1 MKGVVDVVD
10 ELNVVYEHIES
21 GLNSMLSE
29 KIDVVGGRERI
40 GIDGSDVVVVAVR
53 GIDVLTFN
61 FIEAVNACGDAGLVH
76 DVVVIDCIKIIHSSY
91 VLTIDD

>member
-1 MKGVVDVVD
+1 LKGVVDVVD
-10 ELNVVYEHIES
+10 ELNVAYEHIES

-29 KIDVVGGRERI
+29 KIDVVEGRERI
-40 GIDGSDVVVVAVR
+40 GIDGSDVVVVAAR
-53 GIDVLTFN
+53 DIDVLTFN
-61 FIEAVNACGDAGLVH
+61 FIEAVNACDDADLIH